1 MSAVRINGWPV
12 HFAGNTVRFSSDH
25 AGILE
30 TLKTHFKYCIGEDGP
45 VVASYKITAL
55 NETDFSVSA
64 NNADLFSKFKY
75 DQVLWYLMQDSTSR
89 LNGAAKAGL
98 VFHAAALSHLDT
110 GLILC
115 GGAGTGKSS
124 LSAWLLANGLQYL
137 TDEVI
142 VFPVNGGEIGGF
154 CRSITLKSGS
164 SFIWQRWLRNTEADG
179 FHRFE
184 DGRVWITPTLFNPDA
199 VRTRVTPRI
208 LFFPHYS
215 PEKDLSVQLLT
226 PASAL
231 FHLLQCL
238 VNARNFSDGG
248 LAATTQ
254 LAKQVTA
261 YTLTYSDIE
270 SAALWIKQ
278 AVQAG

>member
-1 MSAVRINGWPV
+1 MSTVTADCWPV
-12 HFAGNTVRFSSDH
+12 HFAGNTARFSSDH

-30 TLKTHFKYCIGEDGP
+30 ALKTHFKYCIGEDGP

-64 NNADLFSKFKY
+64 NDADLFSKFKY

-89 LNGAAKAGL
+89 LNGAARAGL
-98 VFHAAALSHLDT
+98 VFHAAALSHRDT

-115 GGAGTGKSS
+115 GSSGSGKSS
-124 LSAWLLANGLQYL
+124 LAAWLLVNGLQYL

-154 CRSITLKSGS
+154 CRSITLKPGS

-179 FHRFE
+179 FHQFE
-184 DGRVWITPTLFNPDA
+184 DGRVWIAPTLLNPHA
-199 VRTRVTPRI
+199 VQTRVTPRI
-208 LFFPHYS
+208 LIFPRYS
-215 PEKDLSVQLLT
+215 PEKELNIRPLT
-226 PASAL
+226 AASAL

-248 LAATTQ
+248 LAPTTR
-254 LAKQVTA
+254 LARQVTA

-278 AVQAG
+278 TVQAE